1 MGTVGVLVNQLEQLL
16 IVQTHDTHLDQLRH
30 RRDSLPERA
39 DLEAQTDDLARV
51 DAALAD
57 AEGRKAVLVS
67 QQRKIEDEVALIE
80 AKVVEVDNT
89 LYRSGT
95 ITSPREAQ
103 AYADELESLGRR
115 QRRLEDDVIE
125 LMEQIEPIDGELGSL
140 GEERD
145 SLGGRM
151 EATRVALAEAER
163 EVDSEIATVD
173 GERATASSGI
183 DAARLAEYEQLR
195 KQLGGIAVARL
206 SGGTCGGCNL
216 TLSAVER
223 DRFKSLSPDDAAYCE
238 ECGRLLVH

>member
-1 MGTVGVLVNQLEQLL
+1 VNQLEQLL

-39 DLEAQTDDLARV
+39 ELEAQTTDLARV
-51 DAALAD
+51 DAAVAD
-57 AEGRKAVLVS
+57 AEARKAVLVS

-80 AKVVEVDNT
+80 DKAAEVDNT

-103 AYADELESLGRR
+103 AYADELESLGKR

-125 LMEQIEPIDGELGSL
+125 LMEQIEPIDGELTSL
-140 GEERD
+140 GDERTQ
-145 SLGGRM
+145 LGNRM
-151 EATRVALAEAER
+151 DETERALASVEG
-163 EVDSEIATVD
+163 EVDREITDVD
-173 GERATASSGI
+173 RERTSAAIGI
-183 DAARLAEYEQLR
+183 DATRLAEYEQLR

-206 SGGTCGGCNL
+206 TGGTCGGCNL
-216 TLSAVER
+216 TLSAMER
-223 DRFKSLSPDDAAYCE
+223 DRFKGLAPDDAAYCE

>member
-1 MGTVGVLVNQLEQLL
+1 VNQLEQLL

-39 DLEAQTDDLARV
+39 ELEAQTTDLARV
-51 DAALAD
+51 DAAVAD
-57 AEGRKAVLVS
+57 AEARKAVLVS

-80 AKVVEVDNT
+80 DKAAEVDNT

-103 AYADELESLGRR
+103 AYADELESLGKR

-125 LMEQIEPIDGELGSL
+125 LMEQIEPIDGELTSL
-140 GEERD
+140 GDERTQ
-145 SLGGRM
+145 LGNRLD
-151 EATRVALAEAER
+151 ETERALASVEG
-163 EVDSEIATVD
+163 EVDREITDVD
-173 GERATASSGI
+173 RERTSAAIGI
-183 DAARLAEYEQLR
+183 DATRLAEYEQLR

-206 SGGTCGGCNL
+206 TGGTCGGCNL
-216 TLSAVER
+216 TLSAMER
-223 DRFKSLSPDDAAYCE
+223 DRFKGLGPDDAAYCE

>member
-1 MGTVGVLVNQLEQLL
+1 VNQLEQLL

-39 DLEAQTDDLARV
+39 ELEAQTTDLARV
-51 DAALAD
+51 DAAVAD
-57 AEGRKAVLVS
+57 AEARKAVLVS

-80 AKVVEVDNT
+80 DKAAEVDNT

-103 AYADELESLGRR
+103 AYADELESLGKR

-125 LMEQIEPIDGELGSL
+125 LMEQIEPIDGELTSL
-140 GEERD
+140 GDERTQ
-145 SLGGRM
+145 LGNRM
-151 EATRVALAEAER
+151 DETERALASVEG
-163 EVDSEIATVD
+163 EVDREITDVD
-173 GERATASSGI
+173 RERTSAAIGI
-183 DAARLAEYEQLR
+183 DATRLAEYEQLR

-206 SGGTCGGCNL
+206 TAGTCGGCNL
-216 TLSAVER
+216 TLSAMER
-223 DRFKSLSPDDAAYCE
+223 DRFKGLAPDDAAYCE